1 MIYLSFLGN
10 AGDQILFSNKQDI
23 RRFNFGLQN
32 YTLVL
37 GGLEYVRSLD
47 YDYKEGIGHIQG
59 IGHILN
65 HQEQGCSSEYVRSL
79 DYDYKEGKLFFISL
93 QNNEKTI
100 IQSTSFVNQN
110 AKPNVVV
117 DTMTQLDNDLKSLC
131 VDWLTKKIYYTDLDR
146 KRVEVANY
154 DGTWTRVIVSTGLIQ
169 PEGLALFP
177 QKG

>member
-1 MIYLSFLGN
+1 MKSLSNILIYLSFLGN

-37 GGLEYVRSLD
+37 GGL
-47 YDYKEGIGHIQG
+47 
-59 IGHILN
+59 
-65 HQEQGCSSEYVRSL
+65 EYVRSL